1 MMPRAN
7 ALRILHR
14 TRWHRR
20 AGICLC
26 TMALGLHP
34 GCRAVHHWKH
44 RHDPPTAEDQTCVSS
59 LPAIQRRFYVIAR
72 GPSGTAGPPF
82 GLGAEVVA
90 AINALPNCDAVLLPP
105 DVRPGPPGPLPPG
118 EAEAFRPLPDGP
130 PPPPTVDEVLII
142 EITESQPFRPMR
154 LSALVERRSPSDG
167 MVIAREHRTWTA
179 PLDTEPLA
187 PHSFNHLILNH
198 PPPLGVVEQHELA
211 RLSPRTFHQRVAQ
224 ELAAEL
230 AISPF

>member
-1 MMPRAN
+1 MTPHAPP
-7 ALRILHR
+7 LRITPCR
-14 TRWHRR
+14 RFRRR
-20 AGICLC
+20 AGIWLC
-26 TMALGLHP
+26 AMTLGLHP

-44 RHDPPTAEDQTCVSS
+44 RHDPPVTEDQTCVSS

-105 DVRPGPPGPLPPG
+105 EARPGLPGPLPSGGQESFP
-118 EAEAFRPLPDGP
+118 PLPDGP

-154 LSALVERRSPSDG
+154 LSALVERRSPADG

-179 PLDTEPLA
+179 PVDTEPLA
-187 PHSFNHLILNH
+187 PHAFNRLILNH

-211 RLSPRTFHQRVAQ
+211 RLSPRAFHQQVAQ